1 LNETGAHWSEQHK
14 GIACALIAFIT
25 WGFYALFFKLL
36 AHVDPLEIVA
46 HRAFWAVPIAGII
59 LFAMG
64 RTNDIVKAF
73 TTPRLLGMLCITT
86 VLVAIAWGFMV
97 WAVAVDRTLETSLGF
112 YINPLL
118 NVLLGYFFL
127 GERFSRAQLLAICL
141 AACAVIVMTVSVGVF
156 PWLSLLLGGS
166 FATYGFIRKTIDV
179 GPVQGF
185 FVESIILAVFGLG
198 LVVWLSANS
207 GIRFGGATS
216 DTWLL
221 IACGPMTAVPL
232 IFFAAA
238 ARRLRY
244 STVGLLQYIAPTG
257 LFLTGAFV
265 FDEPV
270 GWGRATAFIL
280 IWTALAIYSFEAYRV
295 EAKQAS

>member
-1 LNETGAHWSEQHK
+1 MSEAGGQWSEQHK
-14 GIACALIAFIT
+14 GIACALIAFVT

-64 RTNDIVKAF
+64 RTGDIVRSF
-73 TTPRLLGMLCITT
+73 TTPRLFGMLCITT
-86 VLVAIAWGFMV
+86 TLVAIAWGFMV
-97 WAVAVDRTLETSLGF
+97 WAVAVDRTIETSLGF

-118 NVLLGYFFL
+118 NVMLGYIFL
-127 GERFSRAQLLAICL
+127 GERFTRAQSVAIAL
-141 AACAVIVMTVSVGVF
+141 AACAVIVMTWSAGVL

-185 FVESIILAVFGLG
+185 LVESIILSVLG
-198 LVVWLSANS
+198 LAIVAWLSTVV
-207 GIRFGGATS
+207 GVRFGATAA

-238 ARRLRY
+238 AKRLRY

-270 GWGRATAFIL
+270 GWGRIIAFTL
-280 IWTALAIYSFEAYRV
+280 IWTALAIYSV
-295 EAKQAS
+295 EAIRMDRAERG

>member
-1 LNETGAHWSEQHK
+1 MGGRCRPHLGDK
-14 GIACALIAFIT
+14 PG
-25 WGFYALFFKLL
+25 LF
-36 AHVDPLEIVA
+36 
-46 HRAFWAVPIAGII
+46 
-59 LFAMG
+59 
-64 RTNDIVKAF
+64 
-73 TTPRLLGMLCITT
+73 
-86 VLVAIAWGFMV
+86 
-97 WAVAVDRTLETSLGF
+97 
-112 YINPLL
+112 INPLL
-118 NVLLGYFFL
+118 NVLLGYFLL
-127 GERFSRAQLLAICL
+127 GERFTRAQLVAVGL
-141 AACAVIVMTVSVGVF
+141 AACAVVVMTVSVGVL

-185 FVESIILAVFGLG
+185 FVESIILSVFGLAI
-198 LVVWLSANS
+198 VAWLSANAS
-207 GIRFGGATS
+207 LKFGGTPN
-216 DTWLL
+216 DTLLL

-270 GWGRATAFIL
+270 GWGRAIAFVL
-280 IWTALAIYSFEAYRV
+280 IWSALAIYSFEAYR
-295 EAKQAS
+295 ADSKSA